1 VKILNLQMIAYG
13 PFTDWSLDLSKGS
26 EGLHLIY
33 GLNEAGKSAALR
45 GLKALLFGIEERTTD
60 HFAHEYSKL
69 RVAGCIRHSDGRELA
84 VVRRKGR
91 SKTLLAPDDSVL
103 DERILEAFLGGIEP
117 EAFSRLFGID
127 HQELAQGGKD
137 IVSGKG
143 DVGESLFAA
152 AIGGFGIHRI
162 LGPLENEASNLF
174 SNGKPVKFVKSWL
187 LEYHDA
193 VKEAKEASLPSRE
206 WEEHTR
212 LLKEAG
218 DQKTRLSEELGRRNA
233 ELRRLERIRDALPY
247 LSRRKELQLERA
259 QLGEVLLLP
268 IDFSERRRK
277 NDEAIGRAKEE
288 REGAEKKL
296 EELKSRLQ
304 AIRLPETLIDEA
316 GAITRLHQSMGS
328 YTKSMQDLPKRIGEA
343 EQLETEAAA
352 ILKDV
357 RPGTAAEFAET
368 LSIGLAKKQSIRELG
383 ARYEAL
389 SQMLQQSE
397 KSADSLRKKLAKARA
412 DFVKAEAH
420 RDTGPLRDLL
430 KRVQRSGDLEAA
442 LSRLRSDLSKE
453 IDQAEIELN
462 RLPLWTKSLEA
473 LELVP
478 VPADETISKYEAA
491 WNEFEQNLK
500 SKNSALADLQTE
512 ESDLIEKIKS
522 LELTRAVPGESDL
535 SQARARRQ
543 TGWNLVRTAWL
554 EGREEKQGIEAFAG
568 AESLDKAYETSV
580 HAADEVADRLRMEA
594 DRVAQHAAWIAQR
607 DRTCEQV
614 NRINEEIR
622 NLTAGKDGLK
632 AEWRELWH
640 ALGIE
645 PLSPEEMRNWI
656 QKQRL
661 LVQRAERI
669 RLFRTEIREHEAHI
683 QEMQREI
690 RSVIDHVG
698 QPQPS
703 AGLNLNALI
712 DHCQSLLEMIEAAN
726 AARQQLES
734 GIRDLE
740 SQFAEAQEGSRRAT
754 SSLQEWQDKWTEAV
768 KQLGLAGTDSPAT
781 AGVLL
786 DKIQELMEKNNRA
799 AGLRKRIEAM
809 QRDANTFAVDVRD
822 LAARVEPELQS
833 SPPDL
838 AVKELAERLTQG
850 RADQATM
857 RELQDQQLEQQR
869 LWSGAEKKMGAADE
883 ELQKIC
889 ELAGCRDPKK
899 LDEIENRSNRVRQ
912 IDEDLNTVS
921 QQLLAF
927 AGGGTVDDLAA
938 EAETIDPDTLLG
950 EIAVRREEQERL
962 KGELSIVEQAIG
974 RETAELARMDGSS
987 RAADAAEK
995 AQSSLAQIR
1004 TGLERYAG
1012 LRLASI
1018 ILHGEIGKYRAAHEG
1033 PVLKRASDIF
1043 AALTVGSFVGLKT
1056 EFDGN
1061 DRPLL
1066 VGARASGEKVGV
1078 EGMSDGTCDQLYLSL
1093 RLASLENHLGS
1104 HEPMPFVIDDILV
1117 NFDDSRAEAT
1127 MKVLADLSRK
1137 TQVIFFTHH
1146 QHLVGIAEKSVAS
1159 DILHVHP
1166 M

>member
-1 VKILNLQMIAYG
+1 LKILNLQMIAYG
-13 PFTDWSLDLSKGS
+13 PFTNWSLDLSKGL

-45 GLKALLFGIEERTTD
+45 GLKALLFGIDERTTD
-60 HFAHEYSKL
+60 HFVHEYSKL
-69 RVAGCIRHSDGRELA
+69 RVAGRIRHSDGRELA
-84 VVRRKGR
+84 IVRRKGR

-103 DERILEAFLGGIEP
+103 DERILEAFLGGVGP
-117 EAFSRLFGID
+117 EAFSRMFGID
-127 HQELAQGGKD
+127 HHELAQGGKD

-152 AIGGFGIHRI
+152 AIGGFGIHAI
-162 LGPLENEASNLF
+162 LEPLENEAANLF
-174 SNGKPVKFVKSWL
+174 SKGKPVKSVKSWL
-187 LEYHDA
+187 VEYQEA

-247 LSRRKELQLERA
+247 LSRRKELQKQRA
-259 QLGEVLLLP
+259 QMGEVLLLP
-268 IDFSERRRK
+268 IGFSERRRK
-277 NDEAIGRAKEE
+277 NDEVLDRAKQE
-288 REGAEKKL
+288 REGANKKL
-296 EELKSRLQ
+296 AELESRLQ
-304 AIRLPETLIDEA
+304 AIKLPEALIDEA

-343 EQLETEAAA
+343 EQLEAEAAA

-357 RPGTAAEFAET
+357 HPGAAAEFAET

-383 ARYEAL
+383 GRYEAL
-389 SQMLQQSE
+389 SQMLQQSK

-412 DFVKAEAH
+412 DFGKAEAR
-420 RDTGPLRDLL
+420 RDTSPLRDLL
-430 KRVQRSGDLEAA
+430 KRMQRSGDLEAA
-442 LSRLRSDLSKE
+442 LSRLRSDVSKE
-453 IDQAEIELN
+453 TEQAEIELN
-462 RLPLWTKSLEA
+462 RLPLWTESLEA
-473 LELVP
+473 LEVVP
-478 VPADETISKYEAA
+478 VPADETISRFEAG
-491 WNEFEQNLK
+491 WNEFEQTLK
-500 SKNSALADLQTE
+500 SRSSALADLQTE
-512 ESDLIEKIKS
+512 ESDLNEKIIS

-535 SQARARRQ
+535 AQARTRRQ
-543 TGWNLVRTAWL
+543 TGWNLVRMAWL
-554 EGREEKQGIEAFAG
+554 EGRKEKEEIEAFAG

-607 DRTCEQV
+607 DRTREQV
-614 NRINEEIR
+614 NRVNEEIR
-622 NLTAGKDGLK
+622 NLTTRKDGLK
-632 AEWRELWH
+632 AEWRELWL
-640 ALGIE
+640 ALGID

-661 LVQRAERI
+661 LVHRAERI
-669 RLFRTEIREHEAHI
+669 RSFKSEVRDHEAHI
-683 QEMQREI
+683 QELQREI
-690 RSVIDHVG
+690 RSVIDHIG
-698 QPQPS
+698 QPQPG

-734 GIRDLE
+734 GIHDLE
-740 SQFAEAQEGSRRAT
+740 SQVTEVEEGSQKAELN
-754 SSLQEWQDKWTEAV
+754 LQEWQDKWTEAV
-768 KQLGLAGTDSPAT
+768 KELGLAGTDSPAI
-781 AGVLL
+781 AGLLL
-786 DKIQELMEKNNRA
+786 DKIQEFADKSKKA
-799 AGLRKRIEAM
+799 GGLRDRIEAM
-809 QRDANTFAVDVRD
+809 QRDAKAFGGDVRN
-822 LAARVEPELQS
+822 LAARVAPELQS
-833 SPPDL
+833 SPPDF

-857 RELQDQQLEQQR
+857 RELQEQQLEQQR
-869 LWSGAEKKMGAADE
+869 LWSGAEKKIGAADE

-889 ELAGCRDPKK
+889 ALAGCWDPEK
-899 LDEIENRSNRVRQ
+899 LDEIENRSNRARQ
-912 IDEDLNTVS
+912 IDEDVNTVS

-927 AGGGTVDDLAA
+927 AGGGTVDDLAM
-938 EAETIDPDTLLG
+938 EAEKIDPDTLPG

-962 KGELSIVEQAIG
+962 KGELSTVEQGIG
-974 RETAELARMDGSS
+974 RETAELAHMDGSS
-987 RAADAAEK
+987 RAADAVEK
-995 AQSSLAQIR
+995 AQSSLARIR
-1004 TGLERYAG
+1004 AGLERYAG

-1018 ILHGEIGKYRAAHEG
+1018 ILHGEIERYRAAHEG

-1043 AALTVGSFVGLKT
+1043 AALTVGSFVGLRT
-1056 EFDGN
+1056 EFDDN

-1093 RLASLENHLGS
+1093 RLASLENHLDA
-1104 HEPMPFVIDDILV
+1104 HEPMPFVIDDILI

-1127 MKVLADLSRK
+1127 LKVLAELSRK

-1146 QHLVGIAEKSVAS
+1146 NHLTGLAERCIPEGI
-1159 DILHVHP
+1159 LNVHT